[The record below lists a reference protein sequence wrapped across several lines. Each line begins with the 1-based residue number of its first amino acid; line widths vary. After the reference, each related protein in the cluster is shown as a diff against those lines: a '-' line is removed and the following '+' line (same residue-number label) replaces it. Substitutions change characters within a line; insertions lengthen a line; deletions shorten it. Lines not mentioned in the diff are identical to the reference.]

1 MKWVIFGWMGVV
13 SSLSMV
19 TMPLVGSEDV
29 SSIQLS
35 KIVGGAGWCEN
46 EVPANSGCNQC
57 LANGN
62 GGWVKCMANP
72 QGYVCFPSRTG
83 TTPMPYCSDIDVPCG
98 GMANDYATAN
108 CNGMPMHNYACLRI
122 YSDDAVTGSA
132 PGTCP

>member
-46 EVPANSGCNQC
+46 PANSNSLCAQC
-57 LANGN
+57 VSNGN
-62 GGWVKCMANP
+62 AGWVKCMTAP
-72 QGYVCFPSRTG
+72 QAHECFPSLGG
-83 TTPMPYCSDIDVPCG
+83 TTPEPYCSDVDVPCG
-98 GMANDYATAN
+98 GNASDYTNPNCTGMWTAQYN
-108 CNGMPMHNYACLRI
+108 CLRI
-122 YSDDAVTGSA
+122 YSDDKVTGSKF
-132 PGTCP
+132 GTCP